1 MRDKLLAYLRIVP
14 SADAEMMAQDL
25 GLSRRDVQTELHK
38 MDDPGDVIMRCGW
51 YRLSEKA
58 KGA

>member
-38 MDDPGDVIMRCGW
+38 MDDAGDVIMRCGW

>member
-1 MRDKLLAYLRIVP
+1 
-14 SADAEMMAQDL
+14 
-25 GLSRRDVQTELHK
+25 LHK
-38 MDDPGDVIMRCGW
+38 MDDAGDVIMRCGW